1 MIHRRDLLTS
11 LSALAVGT
19 PALHRAIVVAVEQDD
34 GELTKESL
42 DNAQWICGLEL
53 TDEEQQSILNE
64 VKSNTQQIDAMR
76 DSEISALQAPAFHFT
91 PLTNRKPILQSPARS
106 IRLSEDS
113 APELPESDEAI
124 AFLSV
129 SELSPLVK
137 SKKLTSRKLTQIYL
151 ARLKKYG
158 DMLRCVI
165 SLLEESALKHADAM
179 DAEISAGR
187 YRGPLHGIPWGAKD
201 LIDIEGT
208 KTSWGIPYHEN
219 RDSETTATV
228 AERLN
233 DAGAVLVAKLSLG
246 ALAMGD
252 KWFGGRTRNPWNPTK
267 GSSGS
272 SAGSA
277 SAVVA
282 GLVGFTLGSE
292 TLGSIT
298 SPSRVCGASGFR
310 PTFGRVS
317 RHGCMPL
324 SWTMDKIGPL
334 CRSAED
340 CALVFNAIHGA
351 DGRDQSTY
359 TYNFQWPGEVDFRK
373 LRVGHVPRRKIES
386 NQTLKQFK
394 DLGCEMV
401 PFELPQFGSLR
412 AMASIINIEAS
423 SVFDRLLR
431 DGETEGWNRW
441 PASLRAA
448 QFISAVDYLRIQ
460 RQRFDLMEAVEEKL
474 KDVDV
479 IVDVRDV
486 FHTNLTG
493 HPSIVVPT
501 RYRKLKSGGTVPIC
515 STFTGQLGDDDRL
528 LAIAHKFQQH
538 CDGHLQHPEL
548 DSWLEK
554 FEAGSMD
561 AAPKKKEKTE
571 EKPKVEKADEAE
583 KKSDVEMGKS
593 SK

>member
-1 MIHRRDLLTS
+1 MIRRRDLLTS
-11 LSALAVGT
+11 LTALAIGT
-19 PALHRAIVVAVEQDD
+19 PALHRAIAVAVQED
-34 GELTKESL
+34 GELTSEAL
-42 DNAQWICGLEL
+42 ANAQWICGLDL
-53 TDEEQQSILNE
+53 TEEEQQSILNQ
-64 VKSNTQQIDAMR
+64 VKSNSQRIAPMR
-76 DSEISALQAPAFHFT
+76 ESAISELQSPPFHFT
-91 PLTNRKPILQSPARS
+91 PLTNRQPILDEPNRS
-106 IRLSEDS
+106 IRLTEDS
-113 APELPESDEAI
+113 AADLPESDEEV

-129 SELSPLVK
+129 GELAPLVRT
-137 SKKLTSRKLTQIYL
+137 KKITSRRLTEIYL

-165 SLLEESALKHADAM
+165 SLLEENALRRADAM
-179 DAEISAGR
+179 DVEISAGK

-208 KTSWGIPYHEN
+208 KTSWGIPYHED

-228 AERLN
+228 AERLD

-252 KWFGGRTRNPWNPTK
+252 KWFGGMTRNPWNPTK

-277 SAVVA
+277 SAVIA

-298 SPSRVCGASGFR
+298 SPSKACGASGFR

-340 CALVFNAIHGA
+340 CAIVFNAIHGA

-359 TYNFQWPGEVDFRK
+359 TYDFQWPRRVDFRK
-373 LRVGHVPRRKIES
+373 LRVGYNPRRKIES
-386 NQTLKQFK
+386 SPTLKQLK
-394 DLGCEMV
+394 GLGCEMV
-401 PFELPQFGSLR
+401 EFELPQFDTLY
-412 AMASIINIEAS
+412 AMANIIDIEAS
-423 SVFDRLLR
+423 SVFDRMLR
-431 DGETEGWNRW
+431 DGETEGWNTW
-441 PASLRAA
+441 PGSLRSA
-448 QFISAVDYLRIQ
+448 QFVSAVDYLRIQ
-460 RQRFDLMEAVEEKL
+460 RHRVELMEAVEEKM

-479 IVDVRDV
+479 IVNIRDV
-486 FHTNLTG
+486 FHTNFTG

-501 RYRKLKSGGTVPIC
+501 RYRERKSGGMTPVC

-538 CDGHLQHPEL
+538 CDAHLQHPEL

-554 FEAGSMD
+554 FEAGTLD
-561 AAPKKKEKTE
+561 EVRPKKPDSATKEQNAGSQNGEDKQ
-571 EKPKVEKADEAE
+571 KA
-583 KKSDVEMGKS
+583 KGK
-593 SK
+593 